1 LEELPREYDPDT
13 HQLLFRISEEE
24 LAELK
29 KKGEPVQTRYLNNTE
44 GQGTYNA
51 DLLEQSV
58 WVQIMDLTSGTL
70 QHFQKKVVKVNK
82 FAVLFVGKEGNADDI
97 RGVDNSINL

>member
-1 LEELPREYDPDT
+1 M
-13 HQLLFRISEEE
+13 FRISEEE

-29 KKGEPVQTRYLNNTE
+29 QKGEPVQQRYLNNTQ
-44 GQGTYNA
+44 GQGVYND

-58 WVQIMDLTSGTL
+58 WVQILDLTSGTL
-70 QHFQKKVVKVNK
+70 QKFEKKVVKVNK
-82 FAVLFVGKEGNADDI
+82 FAVLFIGKDGNADDI

>member
-1 LEELPREYDPDT
+1 
-13 HQLLFRISEEE
+13 
-24 LAELK
+24 
-29 KKGEPVQTRYLNNTE
+29 LNNTE

-82 FAVLFVGKEGNADDI
+82 FAVLFVGKEGNA
-97 RGVDNSINL
+97 VINYIIFKQHLLYLYIG